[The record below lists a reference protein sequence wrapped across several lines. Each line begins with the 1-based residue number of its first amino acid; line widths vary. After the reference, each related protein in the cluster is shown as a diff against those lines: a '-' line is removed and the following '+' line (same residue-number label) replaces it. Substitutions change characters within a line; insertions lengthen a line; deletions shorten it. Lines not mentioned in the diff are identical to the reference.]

1 MALLY
6 KDNINVIRSHSDV
19 YNSSHLECEC
29 RIDNIV
35 TRVIVLYRPPIYN
48 EHGLSFNDF
57 IDAFSTFLEK
67 LIVFQG
73 NLLIVGD
80 FSVYIDCGDSDK
92 CIGLLDRYELK

>member
-1 MALLY
+1 MVTSSTKIRRKGRGGMALLY

-67 LIVFQG
+67 FIVFQG
-73 NLLIVGD
+73 NLLTMQ
-80 FSVYIDCGDSDK
+80 
-92 CIGLLDRYELK
+92 LD